1 MRATLTVL
9 TVRTIS
15 RERLTEELGAL
26 GLRAGDRVMMHSSL
40 SALGPVEEGAEAVVD
55 ALIDA
60 IGPQGTLLVPA
71 FRDSVWGD
79 PVNFTN
85 SDCRDVCPQDL
96 CPSKQPGFQGII
108 PETLRRREGTLRS
121 CHPTHSWAAL
131 GHDAERLLSGHRKAE
146 TSCGRG
152 NPFEELVKLDGCV
165 LILGVQV
172 NTITLWH
179 HYEETL
185 PLDYLGHYWP
195 KERHLNNCVPGLRIQ
210 YEYPGLMQDV
220 CRAAGILTTGPV
232 GKSTS
237 GVIRAR
243 DFDSFLATIH
253 ADDPY
258 CMVLRPPDRDNGDLA
273 VDALRKAA
281 RMLEAWRRGAARPA
295 GTFDA
300 VPHPIPVPGPGS
312 LVRGDCPA
320 FAGYHNAD
328 GKQVPVCRANG
339 IHPETFRHG
348 GIFGKHGVTTCDT
361 CVWHRKFPMA
371 AHVITGGTEP

>member
-1 MRATLTVL
+1 M
-9 TVRTIS
+9 RTIS
-15 RERLTEELGAL
+15 KGRLTEELGAL
-26 GLRAGDRVMMHSSL
+26 GLRAGARVMMHSSL
-40 SALGPVEEGAEAVVD
+40 SALGPVEGGAETVVD
-55 ALIDA
+55 ALLDT
-60 IGPQGTLLVPA
+60 IGREGTLLVPA

-79 PVNFTN
+79 PAHFTN
-85 SDCRDVCPQDL
+85 SDCRDVCPRDL
-96 CPSKQPGFQGII
+96 CPSKQPGYQGII

-131 GHDAERLLSGHRKAE
+131 GPDAERLLSGHRKAA
-146 TSCGRG
+146 TNCGSG
-152 NPFEELVKLDGCV
+152 NPFEELVELDGCV

-185 PLDYLGHYWP
+185 PLDYMGHYWP

-237 GVIRAR
+237 GVMRAR
-243 DFDSFLATIH
+243 DFDSFMATIH

-258 CMVLRPPDRDNGDLA
+258 CMVLRPPERDNADLA

-281 RMLEAWRRGAARPA
+281 RMVEAWRRGPARPT
-295 GTFDA
+295 GSFDA
-300 VPHPIPVPGPGS
+300 LPHPIQVPDADA
-312 LVRGDCPA
+312 LVREDCPA
-320 FAGYHNAD
+320 FAGYHDAN
-328 GKQVPVCRANG
+328 GKRVPLCRANG
-339 IHPETFRHG
+339 IHPETFRLG
-348 GIFGKHGVTTCDT
+348 GLFGKHGVTTCGT
-361 CVWHRKFPMA
+361 CVWNRTFPM
-371 AHVITGGTEP
+371 V